1 MTFQQLKYLSAIEK
15 YGSFNEAARQLYI
28 SQSSIS
34 SAVKE
39 LEQELGIAI
48 FNRSSRGAELTPQG
62 LEFMRY
68 CNRMLAVLGEIGD
81 RYQPAEQNGRLM
93 LTISSQHYLFAED
106 AFVELVSRC
115 GERPYLLSFR
125 EGTLASVLED
135 VATYRSE
142 IGVVFMSKYNMR
154 SLEKTMRDRKL
165 EFHPVIKAQPAIFVR
180 RGHPLALRGSVSL
193 EDLEPYPHVLF
204 EVDYAPENSVL
215 SEILPPQRRERVIR
229 VFERSTLFSIIS
241 HTDAYNIGSGLL
253 PEKYLPS
260 YTAVPIAGDSD
271 AFMTVGWVCRRGGEL
286 SEPALDYIGL
296 ISHFADRYEALHR
309 QP

>member
-48 FNRSSRGAELTPQG
+48 FNRSSRGAELT
-62 LEFMRY
+62 
-68 CNRMLAVLGEIGD
+68 
-81 RYQPAEQNGRLM
+81 
-93 LTISSQHYLFAED
+93 
-106 AFVELVSRC
+106 
-115 GERPYLLSFR
+115 
-125 EGTLASVLED
+125 
-135 VATYRSE
+135 
-142 IGVVFMSKYNMR
+142 
-154 SLEKTMRDRKL
+154 
-165 EFHPVIKAQPAIFVR
+165 
-180 RGHPLALRGSVSL
+180 
-193 EDLEPYPHVLF
+193 
-204 EVDYAPENSVL
+204 
-215 SEILPPQRRERVIR
+215 PQRRERVIR